1 MSLRKDKKQDT
12 IRLSSEYRNEI
23 LTAIFRFYKEF
34 SEKPKFV
41 QKFQAK
47 KHHWSGVSLPIVLEV
62 TPCSLDQLDPT
73 TNTVLASYNYKDI
86 DGIIGIQDYEGGI
99 VLAYGGWSRLHLFK
113 AINHHEII
121 QNIVQYAQQFLSIDI
136 KVLKNQITLEQFE
149 NERFGKYKDDQFQ
162 TSMSEFV
169 VQKISVRHSEPA
181 RRILCLTDVTLL
193 ERDPQT
199 YSICT
204 LRPLIDIFGLVRN
217 NDNVQQFSVEYKNG
231 LVRTYNTN
239 DRDSLLATLLDAV
252 RSAGNPDVHVRIS
265 RTARGKRVVPLTQAV
280 DEETEANLLRHIM
293 NTYQYPVKRFEVLER
308 FNANVPYS
316 GLIYSVTQDVS
327 RDFIFFI
334 Y

>member
-1 MSLRKDKKQDT
+1 MRKDKKQDT

-47 KHHWSGVSLPIVLEV
+47 KHHWSGISLPVVLEV

-73 TNTVLASYNYKDI
+73 TNTVLASYSYKDI
-86 DGIIGIQDYEGGI
+86 DGIIAISDYDGGF

-113 AINHHEII
+113 AMNHHEVI
-121 QNIVQYAQQFLSIDI
+121 QNIVQYAQQFLALDI
-136 KVLKNQITLEQFE
+136 KVLKHQITLEQFE
-149 NERFGKYKDDQFQ
+149 KERFGKYKDDQYQ
-162 TSMSEFV
+162 TSMSEFS
-169 VQKISVRHSEPA
+169 VQKESVRHSEPV
-181 RRILCLTDVTLL
+181 RRFLCLTDATLL

-204 LRPLIDIFGLVRN
+204 LRPLIEVFALVRSN
-217 NDNVQQFSVEYKNG
+217 ENMQQFSIEYKNG
-231 LVRTYNTN
+231 LIRTYYTN

-252 RSAGNPDVHVRIS
+252 RSAGNPDVHVRLS
-265 RTARGKRVVPLTQAV
+265 KTPRGKRVGPLTNSM
-280 DEETEANLLRHIM
+280 DEETEANLLRYIIS
-293 NTYQYPVKRFEVLER
+293 TYQYPVKRLEVLER

-316 GLIYSVTQDVS
+316 GLNYSVTQDVS
-327 RDFIFFI
+327 LWF
-334 Y
+334 